1 MNLSRHLPRLICNT
15 ILIVMAVLGTVFCV
29 SSAFALQV
37 SVFPLVL
44 ITILSGAVF
53 SACFLEKKLFIGVL
67 PALAA
72 VFFLGSLTGLFA
84 GAGPSMQQLA
94 HDILTRFS
102 SAYPNLSFAI
112 PPEAETYGADNYTML
127 FSLFAVGLSFWMAWG
142 VGYRSCLISV
152 AGTLPFLL
160 LCVIIN
166 DTPPHVAPLILLL
179 TSWITVLLARE
190 RPNEPSAMDAMRV
203 SLVLLSV
210 LLLLTVIG
218 TVYPKEDTRNQ
229 ELPQLL
235 QELLDRLPGPMQDA
249 LSRESTGFQREEL
262 GADTSETLDL
272 TTQGI
277 RDRKDTV
284 MLQVSGT
291 EEGVLYLRGAAKDIY
306 TGSSWESRNEATIPQ
321 SVYAHTSLG
330 TAYGSGYQA
339 AVQIDNLRDEAD
351 VAFTPY
357 GFISCP
363 GAQTISGDLRV
374 PCLEDDYVVYYWP
387 GVGTMDLRE
396 TTDIDSAG
404 YDDYV
409 RDTCLGLPEDTRETL
424 YDLAVS
430 YGYDPELGTLETVAW
445 VAEFVRTVGTYELN
459 VPRQPTNFDFAV
471 YFLTESRA
479 GYCVHFATATATM
492 LRALGVPARYAS
504 GYRAAIEE
512 PGEVVD
518 VTDMDTHAWA
528 EVYFQGLGWIPIE
541 STPGFGNS
549 VTLPDVT
556 HEPESEQEL
565 QDPSPE
571 PTPAPE
577 AEPEPVPSD
586 APSEEQAMGQPP
598 EQTPPDASGGGTRG
612 SRAMLLLWIPVLLVL
627 AALFLFLRHS
637 LILRRRTRAFRDRN
651 RNQALIEQWAHLEKL
666 TAWGAEMPEGLEAL
680 ALKARFSQHEITP
693 EELNGFSKVTRNI
706 QGTVEGNLTTWQR
719 LRFRWIHCLDLES

>member
-29 SSAFALQV
+29 SSAFALKV

-571 PTPAPE
+571 PTPAP
-577 AEPEPVPSD
+577 APEPEPAVEEVP
-586 APSEEQAMGQPP
+586 P
-598 EQTPPDASGGGTRG
+598 TPPPAPAAAADDDVLGTFG
-612 SRAMLLLWIPVLLVL
+612 ST
-627 AALFLFLRHS
+627 FS
-637 LILRRRTRAFRDRN
+637 L
-651 RNQALIEQWAHLEKL
+651 
-666 TAWGAEMPEGLEAL
+666 
-680 ALKARFSQHEITP
+680 
-693 EELNGFSKVTRNI
+693 
-706 QGTVEGNLTTWQR
+706 
-719 LRFRWIHCLDLES
+719 